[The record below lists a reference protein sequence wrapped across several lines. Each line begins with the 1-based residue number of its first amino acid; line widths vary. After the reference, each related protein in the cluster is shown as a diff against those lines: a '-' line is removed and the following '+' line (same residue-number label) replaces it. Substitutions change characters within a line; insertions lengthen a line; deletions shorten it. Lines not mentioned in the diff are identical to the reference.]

1 MSAPNTVDAVNF
13 IYDGVP
19 ATTLA
24 EIFGLDHKEV
34 NKRIAGR
41 VEPVKSKDKYV
52 RYRIRDVAPYLC
64 EMKIDPEEMIKNIS
78 PSKLPPALQDAF
90 WKAQLSRQ
98 KYQKERGDLWNT
110 ERVFKVVSDAFK
122 VIRLTI
128 LMFVDTVEQ
137 RTQLSDEQRRIIQQ
151 LGDGLLESLEKAVRE
166 SFVGYEA
173 TENEHGTPLTESIS
187 LPSDEEEEEIEEV
200 DPFA

>member
-1 MSAPNTVDAVNF
+1 MTGVRTGELQEA
-13 IYDGVP
+13 IYGGVP
-19 ATTLA
+19 ITTLGD
-24 EIFGLDHKEV
+24 IFGLDPKET

-41 VEPVKSKDKYV
+41 VQPVAGSGKLLK
-52 RYRIRDVAPYLC
+52 YRIREAAPYLVQSQ
-64 EMKIDPEEMIKNIS
+64 IDPEDFIKSLS

-98 KYQKERGDLWNT
+98 KFQEIRGELWNT
-110 ERVFKVVSDAFK
+110 TRVFEVVSSAFK

-137 RTQLSDEQRRIIQQ
+137 RTQLSPEQRRIVQE
-151 LGDGLLESLEKAVRE
+151 LGDGLLQSLEKSLRDEFAFYSPE
-166 SFVGYEA
+166 DD
-173 TENEHGTPLTESIS
+173 EHGTPLTAKI
-187 LPSDEEEEEIEEV
+187 LIVEEPEEEV